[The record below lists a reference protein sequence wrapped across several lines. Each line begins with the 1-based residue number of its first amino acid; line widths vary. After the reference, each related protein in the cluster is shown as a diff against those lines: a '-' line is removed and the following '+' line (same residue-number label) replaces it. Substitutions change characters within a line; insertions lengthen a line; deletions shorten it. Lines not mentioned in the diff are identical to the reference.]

1 MADNQNEN
9 NNYEQII
16 EAILFAAGRVV
27 AEQELMI
34 ALEMSQEKIENIINK
49 MQIRYEKSGIQII
62 KVEKGYQMCSNP
74 KYYEY
79 IYPIIDKRTKPNL
92 SNAALETLAIIAYN
106 PRATRPEIEAIR
118 GVNSDGTIYKL
129 LEYGLIEEAGKADLP
144 GRPTTYKTTQ
154 EFLKMFGYTDLNKLP
169 ELPRYKLDENQQIVI
184 DDIIEEKEKDME
196 APSPEREEEQEEK
209 VEIDGKE
216 E

>member
-79 IYPIIDKRTKPNL
+79 IYPIIDKRNKPNL

-106 PRATRPEIEAIR
+106 PKITRAQIEEIR
-118 GVNSDGTIYKL
+118 GVNSDGAIYKL
-129 LEYGLIEEAGKADLP
+129 LEYALRENAGKLNAP
-144 GRPTTYKTTQ
+144 GKPVTYKTTN
-154 EFLKMFGYTDLNKLP
+154 EFLKKFGYSSLAELP
-169 ELPRYKLDENQQIVI
+169 ELPKYKLDENEQIVL
-184 DDIIEEKEKDME
+184 DEFEDPAE
-196 APSPEREEEQEEK
+196 APMPAEGAEGELKQEEN
-209 VEIDGKE
+209 
-216 E
+216 

>member
-27 AEQELMI
+27 TEQELMI

-129 LEYGLIEEAGKADLP
+129 LEYGLIEEAGKLDLP
-144 GRPTTYKTTQ
+144 GKPMSYKTTN
-154 EFLKMFGYTDLNKLP
+154 EFLKMFGYSSLNDLP
-169 ELPRYKLDENQQIVI
+169 ELPKYKLDSNNQIII
-184 DDIIEEKEKDME
+184 DELIEAE
-196 APSPEREEEQEEK
+196 APMPSEREEVKENQE
-209 VEIDGKE
+209 
-216 E
+216 